1 MEVLPEERDRKY
13 YADNY
18 SCCPPPL
25 FMIFVTLVEVSEPIN
40 WQLILYYILFCGV
53 RFVFWGGLWGDLA
66 FSLSF
71 VATDD
76 HRQLMP
82 ANRPSVGYEEDDDDA
97 WAMNAT
103 LDYYY
108 YYDDMVGRLASCI
121 SIERHSRRQQIGYSR
136 LISHL
141 IRNDHDKS
149 CSSPQQWKRGGKEV
163 GQGTHWIV
171 ISDRALRD
179 QQELRGAHAVMI
191 HCHWHDSWRGGG
203 SGLFCCIIIGLME
216 T

>member
-40 WQLILYYILFCGV
+40 WQLILLLYSFLRGPFCILRGE
-53 RFVFWGGLWGDLA
+53 WGELA

-71 VATDD
+71 VATYD

-82 ANRPSVGYEEDDDDA
+82 VPWIWGRRRRVGHEC
-97 WAMNAT
+97 NT
-103 LDYYY
+103 
-108 YYDDMVGRLASCI
+108 RLFLLWWYGGASCI

-149 CSSPQQWKRGGKEV
+149 CCGEEVEKRWSRGHIESSFPIEHYVINKSWGGPMQWWFIVTGMTAEEEEEV
-163 GQGTHWIV
+163 DC
-171 ISDRALRD
+171 SAAL
-179 QQELRGAHAVMI
+179 L
-191 HCHWHDSWRGGG
+191 
-203 SGLFCCIIIGLME
+203 SG
-216 T
+216 